1 MTTAELTDFEAL
13 KGILG
18 YSDERSVLKWC
29 KLNKISVVKL
39 GFKKYISSHSLT
51 QYIDNQLV
59 IFEVTKPELKIV
71 HNNRKKKDHEQGN
84 IYNEYLAKFDSIKKT
99 KAA

>member
-18 YSDERSVLKWC
+18 YTDDRSVMKWC
-29 KLNKISVVKL
+29 REQNIPVLKM

-59 IFEVTKPELKIV
+59 IFEVPKPELKIIR
-71 HNNRKKKDHEQGN
+71 NISKKKDHDQGN